1 MWFSRSTLHIPFM
14 GKAKYIIGAVLVA
27 IGLFWVLV
35 WAGVVPGLRV
45 IDKATIKKAKLVVWG
60 TVDDTLVYQE
70 LVKSFQGENPGVEVA
85 YYKKA
90 EDSYEQD
97 LLRAFAAG
105 DGPDIFSVHH
115 TWLYRYSD
123 LVFAAPKEI
132 FPASEFRER
141 FVDAA
146 QKDFLFGENLFGV
159 PLYTDTLALYYN
171 IDLFNSAGIVFP
183 PKDWDEF
190 TQYSRA
196 LTKRKQ
202 SGDIVISGA
211 AIGGG
216 KNVVSSSDILAAL
229 MVQYGAALSDANGRV
244 NFRVGSMGGANSAE
258 KALEFYTSFAKQT
271 KPNYSWS
278 GTSLENSESMFAQG
292 RAAMMVGYASAKT
305 SIMKKSPRLRFSVA
319 PFPQPKNATVKKNY
333 ADYWG
338 YAVYKNSP
346 SKDAAWQFLHFLS
359 QQNTSAYYASVTQRA
374 GSQRSIIASQ
384 QEDPQMKIFAE
395 QALSAVSWVQRDEKV
410 IGQVFT
416 DMIDAQI
423 AGDQPLQQTI
433 LNAEIKINA
442 MIK

>member
-1 MWFSRSTLHIPFM
+1 M
-14 GKAKYIIGAVLVA
+14 GNIKYIIGGVLALV
-27 IGLFWVLV
+27 GVFWVLV

-60 TVDDTLVYQE
+60 TMDDAAIYEGLIQ
-70 LVKSFQGENPGVEVA
+70 SFQGENPGVEIS

-90 EDSYEQD
+90 QDSYEQD

-105 DGPDIFSVHH
+105 EGPDIFSVRH
-115 TWLYRYSD
+115 TWLYRYGD
-123 LVFAAPKEI
+123 LVSAAPQDI
-132 FPASEFRER
+132 FPASEFREQ

-202 SGDIVISGA
+202 SGDIVVSGA

-216 KNVVSSSDILAAL
+216 KNVTFSSDILTAL
-229 MVQYGAALSDANGRV
+229 MLQNGAVLSDASGRV
-244 NFRVGSMGGANSAE
+244 TLKGAAGSGSNPVT

-271 KPNYSWS
+271 NPNYSWS
-278 GTSLENSESMFAQG
+278 GTSPDDSETMFAQG
-292 RAAMMVGYASAKT
+292 KAAMMLGYASARE
-305 SIMKKSPRLRFSVA
+305 SIMKKSPRLRFAVA
-319 PFPQPKNATVKKNY
+319 PFPQIKNTTVKKNY

-338 YAVYKNSP
+338 FSVYKNSP
-346 SKDAAWQFLHFLS
+346 SKDAAWRFLRFLA
-359 QQNTSAYYASVTQRA
+359 QQNSSMYYASIARRP
-374 GSQRSIIASQ
+374 GSQRSVIAAQ
-384 QEDPQMKIFAE
+384 QEDPEMKIFAE
-395 QALSAVSWVQRDEKV
+395 QALSAASWIQRDDAA
-410 IGQVFT
+410 IRQVFT

-423 AGDQPLQQTI
+423 AGDQPLQQTV
-433 LNAEIKINA
+433 LNAETKINSL
-442 MIK
+442 MKK

>member
-1 MWFSRSTLHIPFM
+1 M
-14 GKAKYIIGAVLVA
+14 GKAKYIIGIVLALV
-27 IGLFWVLV
+27 GVFWVLA

-60 TVDDTLVYQE
+60 TVDDASVYKALVT
-70 LVKSFQGENPGVEVA
+70 SFQGENPGVTVE
-85 YYKKA
+85 YYQKA
-90 EDSYEQD
+90 ADTYEDD
-97 LLRAFAAG
+97 LLRAFATG
-105 DGPDIFSVHH
+105 EGPDIFSVHH
-115 TWLYRYSD
+115 TWLYQYSD
-123 LVFAAPKEI
+123 LVSAAPKEI

-159 PLYTDTLALYYN
+159 PLYMDTLALYYN

-190 TQYSRA
+190 TNYSRT

-229 MVQYGAALSDANGRV
+229 MTQYGAPIADANGRI
-244 NFRVGSMGGANSAE
+244 NFRIGGTGGATSAE
-258 KALEFYTSFAKQT
+258 KALEFYTSFARQT
-271 KPNYSWS
+271 NPNYSWS

-292 RAAMMVGYASAKT
+292 RAAMMLGYANAKT
-305 SIMKKSPRLRFSVA
+305 SIMKKSPRLRFAVA
-319 PFPQPKNATVKKNY
+319 SFPQVKNTPIKKNY

-346 SKDAAWQFLHFLS
+346 SKDAAWQFLHFLTQENAS
-359 QQNTSAYYASVTQRA
+359 TYYASATQRP
-374 GSQRSIIASQ
+374 GSQRSIITTQ
-384 QEDPQMKIFAE
+384 QEYPEMKVFAE
-395 QALSAVSWVQRDEKV
+395 QALSAVSWVQRDDTV
-410 IGQVFT
+410 IRQVFT

-433 LNAEIKINA
+433 LNAETKINA
-442 MIK
+442 LMKQ